1 MLSSVT
7 LVDVT
12 PRRCDHYPH
21 HNDIRLSLVIVS
33 NSDLSPPPL
42 VFIQR
47 PLPDTG
53 SETRE
58 VGAGEEEDR
67 ALFLVILFITFVSMW
82 TWLCSWLLALS
93 LVTGSRPRMEST
105 CDTLA
110 NKIHL
115 TKEEFNKAKE
125 LMRTCEEDV
134 ELNKV
139 LLLEIML
146 SRGTDR

>member
-1 MLSSVT
+1 MGVR
-7 LVDVT
+7 D
-12 PRRCDHYPH
+12 
-21 HNDIRLSLVIVS
+21 
-33 NSDLSPPPL
+33 
-42 VFIQR
+42 QR
-47 PLPDTG
+47 SG
-53 SETRE
+53 S
-58 VGAGEEEDR
+58 
-67 ALFLVILFITFVSMW
+67 SMW

-134 ELNKV
+134 ELMKLRAPV
-139 LLLEIML
+139 CPPPCPPPW
-146 SRGTDR
+146 RGRGSPRTASAAGRLDTMRGW